1 MARRLPPLNALP
13 SFEAAARLL
22 SFSKA
27 AEELHVT
34 HGAVSRAVRH
44 LENQLGV
51 QLFVRA
57 TRSIA
62 MTAVGS
68 VFAAEVRGALDRLAA
83 AAAAAGREQS
93 SGVLSVSTTDSLAA
107 QWLVPRLFKFRRA
120 HSGIDVRLSTSEKF
134 ADFVTDGI
142 DIAIRYGRGQYP
154 SVSAELLME
163 EDLSPVCSPKLL
175 KGRHPLRSPTDL
187 KYHTLIHDEFHI
199 DWATWL
205 RTAGITDV
213 DPHRGPMFQSSEH
226 AVQAAIQGE
235 GVILGR
241 SALVADDL
249 ASGRLV
255 RPFSVKVPAGLAYY
269 IVYPSR
275 ALQQRKIKL
284 FRDWLLNEARSP
296 SGEPQAWRRMA
307 MRES

>member
-27 AEELHVT
+27 ADELHVT

-44 LENQLGV
+44 LEDQLGV
-51 QLFVRA
+51 QLFMRA

-62 MTAVGS
+62 LTTVGS
-68 VFAAEVRGALDRLAA
+68 AFSAEVRVALDRLAA
-83 AAAAAGREQS
+83 ATAATAQEQS
-93 SGVLSVSTTDSLAA
+93 SGVLSVSTLDSFAA
-107 QWLVPRLFKFRRA
+107 QWLVPKLFRFRRA
-120 HSGIDVRLSTSEKF
+120 YGDIDVRLSTSEKLV
-134 ADFVTDGI
+134 DFISDGI
-142 DIAIRYGRGQYP
+142 DIAIRYGQGHYP
-154 SVSAELLME
+154 GVVAELLMQ

-175 KGRHPLRSPTDL
+175 KGRHPLRLPSDL
-187 KYHTLIHDEFHI
+187 RYHTLIHDEFHI

-213 DPHRGPMFQSSEH
+213 DPHRGPMFLSSEH

-249 ASGRLV
+249 ASGRLI
-255 RPFSVKVPAGLAYY
+255 RPFAVRVPAGLAYY
-269 IVYPSR
+269 IAYPAR
-275 ALQQRKIKL
+275 ALERRKVKV
-284 FRDWLLNEARSP
+284 FRDWLLDEARRASA
-296 SGEPQAWRRMA
+296 E
-307 MRES
+307 